1 MRNSLA
7 VALIAAT
14 FIASIHL
21 SIAADRDWADV
32 GKALGKEG
40 TMQPGGIYKV
50 SLPRTDLH
58 VTLDGLQLKPGF
70 ALGSW
75 LAFAPMGNQAI
86 VMGDLVMTQG
96 EINPVM
102 KKMEENGIAI
112 TALHNHLL
120 RAEPVTMYMHVMGH
134 GDPIKLAQA
143 IHEALALSRTPMET
157 ASGSSQAQRME
168 IDSATIDKILGAQ
181 GKVSGSVLQY
191 SIARKERIEENG
203 MAVPPSMGTA
213 IGINFQPTGGGKAAI
228 TGDFVLTAG
237 EVNPV
242 ATALRENG
250 IEVTALHNHMLD
262 ESPRLFFMHF
272 WAHDD
277 ARKLA
282 TGLRA
287 ALDHANI
294 ARS

>member
-1 MRNSLA
+1 MRRSLPI
-7 VALIAAT
+7 ALISAT
-14 FIASIHL
+14 FVATIHL
-21 SIAADRDWADV
+21 SIAADRDWTEV
-32 GKALGKEG
+32 GRALGKKG
-40 TMQPGGIYKV
+40 AIQPGGIYKI

-58 VTLDGLQLKPGF
+58 VTLDGVQLKPGF

-86 VMGDLVMTQG
+86 AMGDLVLTQD
-96 EINPVM
+96 EVNPVM

-120 RAEPVTMYMHVMGH
+120 RAEPATMYMHVMGH
-134 GDPIKLAQA
+134 GDPVGLAHA
-143 IHEALALSRTPMET
+143 IHEALALSSTPLAS
-157 ASGSSQAQRME
+157 ASGSSQVQAME
-168 IDSATIDKILGAQ
+168 IDAAAIDKILGAQ
-181 GKVSGSVLQY
+181 GKTSGGVLQY
-191 SIARKERIEENG
+191 SIALKERIEENG

-228 TGDFVLTAG
+228 TGDFVLTAR

-242 ATALRENG
+242 ARALRENG

-272 WAHDD
+272 WAQDD
-277 ARKLA
+277 AQKLA
-282 TGLRA
+282 KGLRA
-287 ALDHANI
+287 ALDRANV